1 MDAGSDA
8 KLEDYSGRTAFVW
21 AFERKKKKTLRLFF
35 DRGLEDAVSVL
46 PYLSNYGEKGLLSLP
61 LLNSQSHHQRLP
73 RRKHHDGAQ
82 SFLEN
87 KLLHSHLLKG
97 RVEEDTHQHH
107 HASESKFLADPCK
120 RKQRAK
126 REWRGELKNLRLEDI
141 VGPEEGDVEDG
152 CSSSDDDSNDKA
164 AIKEGARHHHPS
176 ALVLCWFAGRP
187 TLVEK

>member
-8 KLEDYSGRTAFVW
+8 KIEDYSGRTAFVW

-61 LLNSQSHHQRLP
+61 LLNSQSHHQRLH
-73 RRKHHDGAQ
+73 RRKRHDGAQ

-87 KLLHSHLLKG
+87 KLLHSHRLKK
-97 RVEEDTHQHH
+97 RVEDTHQHH
-107 HASESKFLADPCK
+107 HAENKFLADPCK

-126 REWRGELKNLRLEDI
+126 REWRGELKNLRLEDL
-141 VGPEEGDVEDG
+141 VGPEEGDVEDDF
-152 CSSSDDDSNDKA
+152 SSSDDDSNEKRDYMPA
-164 AIKEGARHHHPS
+164 MKEGARHHPS
-176 ALVLCWFAGRP
+176 SLILCWFAGRP
-187 TLVEK
+187 TLI